1 MNTKYDDALSH
12 NPGRIIVVRCDTCG
26 VDYDVRFVSN
36 EVQHKGAN
44 HVMFFDCPKGH
55 HCEAR
60 RLWKE
65 SQEHEKSELAQLNA
79 EVSADLDKRAREAL
93 LRRTND
99 ELLAL
104 ASKYGLDPSKYGFDE
119 TNSEILWLKNNV
131 EEATPKP
138 EPKPRRSKEELALL
152 LKAVLGNLIKLKEEI
167 EKQ

>member
-1 MNTKYDDALSH
+1 MNAKYDDALSQF
-12 NPGRIIVVRCDTCG
+12 PGRIIVVRCDTCG
-26 VDYDVRFVSN
+26 VDYDIRFVSN

-44 HVMFFDCPKGH
+44 HVMFFDCPKGY

-65 SQEHEKSELAQLNA
+65 SQEQEKSELAQLNA
-79 EVSADLDKRAREAL
+79 EVRADLDKGVREAL
-93 LRRTND
+93 LKRTND

-104 ASKYGLDPSKYGFDE
+104 ALKHGLDPSKYGFDE
-119 TNSEILWLKNNV
+119 TNSEILWLKKNV
-131 EEATPKP
+131 DEATPKP

-152 LKAVLGNLIKLKEEI
+152 LKTVLGNLVKLKEES